1 MALDFLNQT
10 PVTAYR
16 RLEQDIA
23 LVNPD
28 IDMRR
33 YKSMTPRKL
42 DKEIE
47 VLKVKEQRLL
57 LDNTYG
63 SWLADEKFVE
73 IKLLTEALVY
83 LREHKTTRQKS
94 EVMVPGFT
102 YYRGVKQFGPNL
114 IGEKCYFV
122 EGKENWTPF
131 KLASALAKAIEITK
145 HGSEDDFKRIYVELA
160 DGRPDSIKEVTIEHI
175 TESSKDALK
184 EIEEY
189 CNSRWTGP
197 WAWELPSPYTL
208 RIKIEDNQEM
218 RNQTIAEMRGRFN
231 HIMTSLQE
239 GEMEQ
244 FEVIQAVQ
252 AISKQLDNILSDIGK
267 ISGEQLLT
275 LKDNARTA
283 LGDQAADQ
291 IDQALTGPIND
302 AADAISRLRASVN
315 KAVVS
320 LEQQAT
326 GGGFG
331 GNGMD
336 MGGGDL
342 GTPMDAMGGGDLGGM
357 GGMDDLGGDDLAGQI
372 ADVDIDGDG
381 EERPKKDI

>member
-16 RLEQDIA
+16 KLEQDIA
-23 LVNPD
+23 LVNPN

-33 YKSMTPRKL
+33 YKSMTPRRL

-47 VLKVKEQRLL
+47 VLETKEKRLL

-63 SWLADEKFVE
+63 SWLADERFAE
-73 IKLLTEALVY
+73 IKLLKEALVY
-83 LREHKTTRQKS
+83 LREYKTTKQES

-160 DGRPDSIKEVTIEHI
+160 NGRPDSIQEVTVEHL
-175 TESSKDALK
+175 TESSENALK

-189 CNSRWTGP
+189 CDGRWTGP
-197 WAWELPSPYTL
+197 WPWEMPSPYTL
-208 RIKIEDNQEM
+208 RIKIEDNQDM
-218 RNQTIAEMRGRFN
+218 RNQTIAEMQGRFN
-231 HIMTSLQE
+231 NIMTNLQE

-244 FEVIQAVQ
+244 FEVIQAIQ
-252 AISKQLDNILSDIGK
+252 AIEAQLDNVLKDLGK

-275 LKDNARTA
+275 LKDNARTS
-283 LGDQAADQ
+283 LGDAAADQ

-302 AADAISRLRASVN
+302 AADAISRLRASVK
-315 KAVVS
+315 KAVTQ
-320 LEQQAT
+320 LEQQT
-326 GGGFG
+326 MGGM

-336 MGGGDL
+336 DMGG
-342 GTPMDAMGGGDLGGM
+342 PGGDLGGDLGSPM
-357 GGMDDLGGDDLAGQI
+357 DALGGDLGGDDLAGQI

-381 EERPKKDI
+381 EERPKKSI